1 MLLAQIIISALTN
14 GAIYGLIAL
23 GFVLIYKGTGVVNF
37 GYGDQVT
44 AGAYFALIAMTFFG
58 MPYWPAVV
66 AAVLSS
72 VLLGMLIYGVFMWP
86 LRNQSLLARIIAT
99 LAYGTALR
107 ELLRAYMGPSAWPF
121 PFLLSP
127 GAVSVGG
134 ILVVPANLAIVG
146 AALLVL
152 SLLYLFLE
160 RTFMGKA
167 ILATCDNRLGAS
179 LIGVPVS
186 NVFLSIWIL
195 ASVLATIAGILVA
208 PLLTLSP
215 DMGLIGIKGFTAA
228 VLGGF
233 TSLPGAVG
241 GGLVLGLLEALAGTY
256 VSSALKDVV
265 SYGVLFA
272 IILVRPQGLFGLLF
286 VKKV

>member
-1 MLLAQIIISALTN
+1 MLLAQITISALTN
-14 GAIYGLIAL
+14 GAVYGLIAL

-44 AGAYFALIAMTFFG
+44 TGAYFALIAMTFFG
-58 MPYWPAVV
+58 LPYWPAVIV
-66 AAVLSS
+66 ALLSS
-72 VLLGMLIYGVFMWP
+72 VLLGTLIYGVFMWP

-107 ELLRAYMGPSAWPF
+107 EFLRAYMGPNAWPF

-127 GAVSVGG
+127 DAISIGG

-152 SLLYLFLE
+152 LLLYLFLE
-160 RTFMGKA
+160 KTFLGKA
-167 ILATCDNRLGAS
+167 VLATCDNRLGAS
-179 LIGVPVS
+179 LIGVRVS

-233 TSLPGAVG
+233 TSLPGAVV

-256 VSSALKDVV
+256 VSSALKDVI

-272 IILVRPQGLFGLLF
+272 IILVRPQGLLGPLL

>member
-1 MLLAQIIISALTN
+1 MPPLQIIISALTN

-44 AGAYFALIAMTFFG
+44 TGAYFALIPMTFFG
-58 MPYWPAVV
+58 MRYG
-66 AAVLSS
+66 AATVFALLASIVLGAIIYY
-72 VLLGMLIYGVFMWP
+72 VLMWP

-99 LAYGTALR
+99 LAFGTVLR
-107 ELLRAYMGPSAWPF
+107 EFFRAFMGPDAWPF

-127 GAVSVGG
+127 NPVSIGG
-134 ILVVPANLAIVG
+134 LLVVPANLAIVG

-152 SLLYLFLE
+152 TLLYLFLE
-160 RTFMGKA
+160 RTFIGKA
-167 ILATCDNRLGAS
+167 ILATCDNRLGAG

-186 NVFLSIWIL
+186 KVFLLIWIL
-195 ASVLATIAGILVA
+195 ASVLATIAGTLVA
-208 PLLTLSP
+208 PVLTLSP

-233 TSLPGAVG
+233 TSLPGAVLG
-241 GGLVLGLLEALAGTY
+241 GIVLGLLEAISGVY
-256 VSSALKDVV
+256 VSSALKDAVR
-265 SYGVLFA
+265 YGVLF
-272 IILVRPQGLFGLLF
+272 IMLLSRPQGLLGPLLI
-286 VKKV
+286 KKV